1 MAANGLREP
10 GLDLVPVLA
19 IPAFD
24 DAEIDVAPRAQS
36 AAHFPGDMIMVDD
49 YGCQSAYPTRGLDVL
64 TVLRVIKPV
73 FPLNSG
79 SGLIAGKAQSH
90 SVFRRLG
97 MVGAS

>member
-1 MAANGLREP
+1 M
-10 GLDLVPVLA
+10 LA

-73 FPLNSG
+73 LALDPV
-79 SGLIAGKAQSH
+79 SGLVAVAAQSH
-90 SVFRRLG
+90 SVFRRVG
-97 MVGAS
+97 MVDAAPLSALETVEAQA